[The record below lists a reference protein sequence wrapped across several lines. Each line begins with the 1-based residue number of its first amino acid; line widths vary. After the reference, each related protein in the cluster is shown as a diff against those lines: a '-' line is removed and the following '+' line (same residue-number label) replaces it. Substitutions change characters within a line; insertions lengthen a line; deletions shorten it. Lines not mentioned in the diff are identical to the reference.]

1 MLQIAISNPS
11 KLLCPIC
18 TAWEK
23 GPQKLI
29 DKYPP
34 QNEMVYFSLNFR
46 LLDMRMKI
54 QKENSII
61 FRAHESYKMIDDVN
75 LQNFF
80 TFTVE
85 YLNHQVPTNLVL
97 SDTIFTIHL
106 EAKDIG
112 IHGCLE
118 HISFQLHRNES
129 SSIFNS
135 CCATSTLT

>member
-75 LQNFF
+75 LQNFCW
-80 TFTVE
+80 
-85 YLNHQVPTNLVL
+85 VL
-97 SDTIFTIHL
+97 PSYMEEEVQIFHWVYVFL
-106 EAKDIG
+106 
-112 IHGCLE
+112 
-118 HISFQLHRNES
+118 
-129 SSIFNS
+129 
-135 CCATSTLT
+135 ATLYVDVYIVMSPN